1 MITGLDHIALVAN
14 DLDVAVDGYRR
25 LLGREPNWIG
35 RADGVRRAW
44 FQLPNMA
51 LDIIAP
57 EGEGAFAD
65 NIRERLAAHGEG
77 LWAIAFAVDDL
88 EATHQLMSRRGL
100 KATKP
105 GTIRTT
111 NDAGQHR
118 YWTTSSLDPA
128 GAAGL
133 QLLLVGPAPDGAAWP
148 LSPAT
153 NGEGSAISELDHV
166 VIHTANCDRALAIYG
181 ARLGLDLRLDRSNPD
196 WGVRQLF
203 FRCGGAVVEFGAS
216 LKTPVSDA
224 PDRSGGLAWRA
235 TDNMATQARIAAAGF
250 DVSEVRKGR
259 KPGTTIFTVRAGM
272 VAAPAVV
279 MQQNVETAGAD
290 Q

>member
-35 RADGVRRAW
+35 RADGVRQAW

-65 NIRERLAAHGEG
+65 GIRAHLAAHGEG

-88 EATHQLMSRRGL
+88 EAALQLVVRRGL

-118 YWTTSSLDPA
+118 HWTTSSLDPA
-128 GAAGL
+128 DTAGL
-133 QLLLVGPAPDGAAWP
+133 QLLLVGPARDGAVWP

-153 NGEGSAISELDHV
+153 GAEAAAISELDHV
-166 VIHTANCDRALAIYG
+166 VIHTTHCERALAIYG

-196 WGVRQLF
+196 WGARQLF
-203 FRCGGAVVEFGAS
+203 FRCGGAVLEFGAS

-224 PDRSGGLAWRA
+224 PDRSGGLAWRS
-235 TDNMATQARIAAAGF
+235 TDNDAAQGRIAAAGF

-259 KPGTTIFTVRAGM
+259 KPGTTIFTVRSG
-272 VAAPAVV
+272 VIAAPTVV
-279 MQQNVETAGAD
+279 MQQNVETD
-290 Q
+290 R

>member
-1 MITGLDHIALVAN
+1 MITGLDHIALVAH

-35 RADGVRRAW
+35 RADGVRQAW

-65 NIRERLAAHGEG
+65 SIRERLAAHGEG
-77 LWAIAFAVDDL
+77 LWALAFAVDDID
-88 EATHQLMSRRGL
+88 AAHQLVGRRGL
-100 KATKP
+100 KATSP
-105 GTIRTT
+105 ATIRTT
-111 NDAGQHR
+111 SDAGQHR

-128 GAAGL
+128 DTAGL
-133 QLLLVGPAPDGAAWP
+133 QLLLVGPARDGARWP

-153 NGEGSAISELDHV
+153 GSEAQAISELDHV
-166 VIHTANCDRALAIYG
+166 VIHTANCERALAIYG

-203 FRCGGAVVEFGAS
+203 FRCGGAVLEFGAS
-216 LKTPVSDA
+216 LKTPVSQE
-224 PDRSGGLAWRA
+224 PDQSGGLAWRS
-235 TDNMATQARIAAAGF
+235 TDNVAAQARIAAAGF

-259 KPGTTIFTVRAGM
+259 KPGTTIFTVRSG
-272 VAAPAVV
+272 VVTAPTVV
-279 MQQNVETAGAD
+279 MQQNVEEAGA
-290 Q
+290 